1 MTNGRIDAQVEMDA
15 VVMDVRTDKQ
25 KAEKADSKSHNSI
38 KVVLGALLCLSLC
51 GNVGSSAAAF
61 LASKETWVKGGVLS
75 DSDKHVVATAQA
87 HVVVP
92 LYVVIAMPSTEL
104 ARVKH
109 LTVSYFSE
117 EYGARTEVTIDIM
130 RRQRVDTMTVVL
142 EAYSGEKVV
151 VHGGTAH
158 LVLATGGAEVPVCG
172 GDAECSSFQV
182 RRRRWVAVWGGGV
195 GVGWVGWGFLLS

>member
-1 MTNGRIDAQVEMDA
+1 MTDGRIDAQVEKMDA
-15 VVMDVRTDKQ
+15 VVMDVCTDKQ
-25 KAEKADSKSHNSI
+25 KPQKADPKSHNSI

-158 LVLATGGAEVPVCG
+158 IVLATGGAEVPVCG

-182 RRRRWVAVWGGGV
+182 RGRYRP
-195 GVGWVGWGFLLS
+195 

>member
-87 HVVVP
+87 LAVVP
-92 LYVVIAMPSTEL
+92 LYVLIAMESTEL
-104 ARVKH
+104 ARVKQ

-117 EYGARTEVTIDIM
+117 EYGARTEKTFAIM
-130 RRQRVDTMTVVL
+130 SWQRVDKMTVVL
-142 EAYSGEKVV
+142 EAFSGEKLV

-158 LVLATGGAEVPVCG
+158 LSLATGGAEIPVCG
-172 GDAECSSFQV
+172 GDADCSSFQV
-182 RRRRWVAVWGGGV
+182 LGR
-195 GVGWVGWGFLLS
+195 

>member
-1 MTNGRIDAQVEMDA
+1 MKRFELY
-15 VVMDVRTDKQ
+15 
-25 KAEKADSKSHNSI
+25 I
-38 KVVLGALLCLSLC
+38 KVALGALFCLSL
-51 GNVGSSAAAF
+51 GGTAGSLVAAF
-61 LASKETWVKGGVLS
+61 LASKEIWVKGGVLADSS
-75 DSDKHVVATAQA
+75 DEHVVATAQA

-182 RRRRWVAVWGGGV
+182 YAGGV
-195 GVGWVGWGFLLS
+195 